1 MHSHPPHNLTDRAPG
16 PSLPGSRSLAPQ
28 TFLDVLSTAL
38 TAGKADPPAP
48 PVPNSPALLT
58 LTPSPPLP
66 RRPRQPRSWP
76 HAGVCACCGPGL
88 AMPSRPCAACGRV
101 RVVKTPRPRP
111 KSPSRSY
118 LSLLQPCG
126 FCTVNGTWLRSSGCF
141 LLCILR
147 DGNSSSVEDKSDACI
162 VPNVTEGG
170 LSGDMS

>member
-76 HAGVCACCGPGL
+76 GAAPPQPTPVPCWGVCVL
-88 AMPSRPCAACGRV
+88 
-101 RVVKTPRPRP
+101 RPRP
-111 KSPSRSY
+111 HHAFPPVCCMR
-118 LSLLQPCG
+118 
-126 FCTVNGTWLRSSGCF
+126 TR
-141 LLCILR
+141 
-147 DGNSSSVEDKSDACI
+147 
-162 VPNVTEGG
+162 EGG
-170 LSGDMS
+170 EDTPAPPKEPLEKLLVLAAALWLLHSQRDLASELRMLLALHPQGRQLFLRGGQI

>member
-1 MHSHPPHNLTDRAPG
+1 
-16 PSLPGSRSLAPQ
+16 
-28 TFLDVLSTAL
+28 
-38 TAGKADPPAP
+38 
-48 PVPNSPALLT
+48 
-58 LTPSPPLP
+58 
-66 RRPRQPRSWP
+66 
-76 HAGVCACCGPGL
+76 
-88 AMPSRPCAACGRV
+88 MPSRPCAACGRV

-141 LLCILR
+141 LLCIPR